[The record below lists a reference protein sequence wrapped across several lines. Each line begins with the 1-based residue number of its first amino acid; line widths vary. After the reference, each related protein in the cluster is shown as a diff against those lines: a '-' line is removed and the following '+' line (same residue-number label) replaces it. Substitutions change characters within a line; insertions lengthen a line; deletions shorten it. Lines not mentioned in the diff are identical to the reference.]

1 MDEDRVD
8 ATGPEELTPG
18 TDATYACAPAPTVAP
33 AHTAGAEAR
42 ANDSAPSRPPAG
54 GKEVGLRR
62 ASLPAMISR
71 VLVVDDDRDEGA
83 LLQDLLNRRGHEA
96 TFIDR
101 GEAALDALGERE
113 YDVVVTDV
121 RMAGLS
127 GIELCQRIRVAHP
140 DVPVI
145 VITGQADVDTAI
157 AALRAGAWDF
167 VIKPLDA
174 RHVEL
179 AVSRAVEH
187 RRTRSEVRRLRQAL
201 AAARP
206 IAGIVGESAAIRTI
220 SELINRIA
228 DGDATVLITGESGT
242 GKELVARAVHDLGAR
257 KDEPFIAIN
266 CGAVPANLLES
277 ELFGHVKGAF
287 TDARRDR
294 NGLFTQAG
302 AGTIFLDEI
311 GEMPLEMQVKLLRV
325 LQERTVRPVGG
336 DEEHPFAARVV
347 CATNRDL
354 ETEVEEGRFR
364 QDLYY
369 RVNVVSLEVPPLRTR
384 GGDILL
390 LAHYFLRR
398 IAERTGKEVTSISTD
413 AARKLLDYDWP
424 GNVRELENGIER
436 AVALARMSEIGVDD
450 LPAKIRDHQ
459 STRLVIA
466 GDDPSEMVTLAEME
480 RRYIRRVLEACGSNK
495 TQAAKV
501 LGIDRRSLYRRL
513 EDRPGE

>member
-1 MDEDRVD
+1 
-8 ATGPEELTPG
+8 
-18 TDATYACAPAPTVAP
+18 
-33 AHTAGAEAR
+33 
-42 ANDSAPSRPPAG
+42 
-54 GKEVGLRR
+54 
-62 ASLPAMISR
+62 MISR
-71 VLVVDDDRDEGA
+71 VLVVDDDRDEGT
-83 LLQDLLNRRGHEA
+83 LLQDLLTRRGHECLY
-96 TFIDR
+96 TDKP
-101 GEAALDALGERE
+101 EVALEHLAERDF
-113 YDVVVTDV
+113 DVVVTDV
-121 RMAGLS
+121 RMAGLT
-127 GIELCQRIRVAHP
+127 GIELCERIRIAHP

-145 VITGQADVDTAI
+145 VITGQADVETAV

-167 VIKPLDA
+167 VTKPIDPRQLE
-174 RHVEL
+174 R
-179 AVSRAVEH
+179 AVTRAVEH
-187 RRTRSEVRRLRQAL
+187 RKTRSEVRRLRQAL
-201 AAARP
+201 AATRP
-206 IAGIVGESAAIRTI
+206 IAGIIGESPPIRAI

-228 DGDATVLITGESGT
+228 DSDATVLITGESGT
-242 GKELVARAVHDLGAR
+242 GKELVARAIHDLGAR
-257 KDEPFIAIN
+257 KDEPFVALN

-294 NGLFTQAG
+294 PGLFTQAG
-302 AGTIFLDEI
+302 GGTIFLDEI
-311 GEMPLEMQVKLLRV
+311 GEMPIEMQVKLLRV
-325 LQERTVRPVGG
+325 LQQRTVRPVGG
-336 DEEHPFAARVV
+336 DDEHPFAARVV

-354 ETEVEEGRFR
+354 ETEVEENRFR

-369 RVNVVSLEVPPLRTR
+369 RVNVVSVEVPPLRTR
-384 GGDILL
+384 GSDVLL
-390 LAHYFLRR
+390 LAHSFLRR
-398 IAERTGKEVTSISTD
+398 IAERTGKEVTSISPE

-436 AVALARMSEIGVDD
+436 AVALARMTEIGLDD

-513 EDRPGE
+513 EDRAEGS